1 MLQVY
6 KNYQIYNR
14 LDSNV
19 FYIKFEDVEQEIMN
33 EYQEEF
39 CI

>member
-6 KNYQIYNR
+6 KNYQIYNEI
-14 LDSNV
+14 DSNV

-33 EYQEEF
+33 EYQKEF